1 MSAGI
6 GSSPPHDPEERICAF
21 RSWMDGWMEGYSV
34 LSVLILMLSLICGS
48 DADLARAPWWS
59 GSHSD
64 DDT

>member
-1 MSAGI
+1 
-6 GSSPPHDPEERICAF
+6 
-21 RSWMDGWMEGYSV
+21 MEGYSV
-34 LSVLILMLSLICGS
+34 LSMLILMLSLICGS